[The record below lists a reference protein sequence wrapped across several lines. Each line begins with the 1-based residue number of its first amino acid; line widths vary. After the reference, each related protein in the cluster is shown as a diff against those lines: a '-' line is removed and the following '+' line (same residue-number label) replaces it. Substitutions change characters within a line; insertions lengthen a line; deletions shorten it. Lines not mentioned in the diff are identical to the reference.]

1 MISQRVKN
9 IRNSPTVEMAA
20 KAIALKEAGEEIFD
34 LSVGEPDFPTPE
46 HIKEAAHQAMV
57 SDLTR
62 YTTNNGL
69 NELREAVAA
78 KLLRENRLNYR
89 PDQILISAGAKH
101 ALFNVLM
108 SVIRNGD
115 EVIIPAPYWG
125 SYPEIVRLAG
135 GRPVFVATEQ
145 KNGFHITPEQLQNA
159 LSPKTRAIV
168 FCNPVNPTGAAY
180 DKEQLN
186 ALAQILDK
194 QGTLIIAD
202 EIYEKLLYDDQ
213 KFTSFAALGKNINQN
228 TILINGLSKAYAM
241 TGWRVGYAAGPVEV
255 ISAAAKIQSHS
266 TSAASTI
273 SQYAA
278 IAALNGP
285 QVEISKMVMEFQKR
299 RDYFVSHLQDIPG
312 IASNKPQGA
321 FYIFPNISSFFGM
334 MYEGVV
340 INNSIDFAN
349 YLLDEAK
356 VVVVP
361 GSGFGADQFIRI
373 SYSTSMDKIEQSLI
387 KIKTTLAKLKSAQ
400 D

>member
-1 MISQRVKN
+1 
-9 IRNSPTVEMAA
+9 
-20 KAIALKEAGEEIFD
+20 
-34 LSVGEPDFPTPE
+34 
-46 HIKEAAHQAMV
+46 
-57 SDLTR
+57 
-62 YTTNNGL
+62 
-69 NELREAVAA
+69 
-78 KLLRENRLNYR
+78 
-89 PDQILISAGAKH
+89 
-101 ALFNVLM
+101 
-108 SVIRNGD
+108 
-115 EVIIPAPYWG
+115 
-125 SYPEIVRLAG
+125 
-135 GRPVFVATEQ
+135 
-145 KNGFHITPEQLQNA
+145 
-159 LSPKTRAIV
+159 
-168 FCNPVNPTGAAY
+168 
-180 DKEQLN
+180 
-186 ALAQILDK
+186 
-194 QGTLIIAD
+194 
-202 EIYEKLLYDDQ
+202 
-213 KFTSFAALGKNINQN
+213 
-228 TILINGLSKAYAM
+228 M